1 MKFKILEFKFEA
13 ILKYKILICKEF
25 EIQTEF

>member
-1 MKFKILEFKFEA
+1 MKIKILEFKFEA
-13 ILKYKILICKEF
+13 IFKCKILIYKEF